1 LQAEQPP
8 YYPCHISDPYFEP
21 YFGHESDADQ
31 PTAPLRTRPCIDRIN
46 QQYMESIGL
55 VGAEMKE
62 GGVRVERE
70 VRVKYFRGEDE
81 AEKIGAY

>member
-1 LQAEQPP
+1 
-8 YYPCHISDPYFEP
+8 
-21 YFGHESDADQ
+21 
-31 PTAPLRTRPCIDRIN
+31 
-46 QQYMESIGL
+46 MESIGL